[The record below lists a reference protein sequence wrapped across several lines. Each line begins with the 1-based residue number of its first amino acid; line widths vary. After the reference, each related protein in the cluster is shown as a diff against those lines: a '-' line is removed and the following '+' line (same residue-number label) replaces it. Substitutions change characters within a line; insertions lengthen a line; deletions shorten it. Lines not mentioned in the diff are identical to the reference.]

1 MGPVRE
7 PSAQRGFTLIELM
20 IVVAV
25 IAILAMVVVP
35 TFLKSANKTK
45 GKTEVTAMFAELAS
59 KEEAYKTESATNTY
73 LDSAAVCPAAG
84 PQKAGYNFQT
94 SCVTTGSTWET
105 LRINPPES
113 KMFCAYRIVAGK
125 RTDTLTPP
133 MGFKNSR
140 GTLNA
145 AEPSLASGWWYI
157 TAECDEDRHG
167 GTNAK
172 YYMSSLDSKLQV
184 TNSGS

>member
-1 MGPVRE
+1 M
-7 PSAQRGFTLIELM
+7 
-20 IVVAV
+20 
-25 IAILAMVVVP
+25 
-35 TFLKSANKTK
+35 
-45 GKTEVTAMFAELAS
+45 
-59 KEEAYKTESATNTY
+59 
-73 LDSAAVCPAAG
+73 
-84 PQKAGYNFQT
+84 
-94 SCVTTGSTWET
+94 
-105 LRINPPES
+105 
-113 KMFCAYRIVAGK
+113 
-125 RTDTLTPP
+125 
-133 MGFKNSR
+133 NSR